1 MERDIVKPPSVGR
14 GVRRVPFVKG
24 AGVFFPPQH
33 FPCSLS
39 NSLSEQR
46 QDISHRNTAGA
57 CRARDRCSGVWT
69 GTGGEERGEKNGGRE
84 GGMGGGKG
92 ERGASKEREMWVR
105 RKK

>member
-69 GTGGEERGEKNGGRE
+69 GTEGRREGRRME
-84 GGMGGGKG
+84 GGMGGKG

-105 RKK
+105 